1 MTTYLLFDDSLR
13 SPEMRHEIG
22 ERVMD
27 PVLFLEHE
35 GRRIVVAGVLEQ
47 PVFEMRD
54 DVVDE
59 FWNEHD
65 LGMDDLYKQ
74 SSFPEELLGP
84 ELVLRALR
92 REGVTSVTVPPS
104 FRLLVADYLRS
115 KGIDVAVDAGAW
127 GARRRQKTPAELEGI
142 ERAQR
147 AVETAMLTAARMLRE
162 AEPVSQGR
170 LRFEGEILTAEW
182 VREAMTADLL
192 SQGAESED
200 IIVHSGGACLRGH
213 DIGRGPILPDQPCI
227 IDCYPRDRRSGAFS
241 DMTRTFVPGEPSD
254 DARRLHEHCRRA
266 LDIAFDSMRPGSDEV
281 YKKVVEYFDS
291 QGFPTYDNH
300 PGPGPLKEGFFHA
313 VGHGVGLEVHEKPAL
328 GRRSDELLEGDVV
341 AVEPG
346 LYFARIGG
354 VRLEDTVL
362 VTAGGV
368 EHFTDPYPYDLEP

>member
-27 PVLFLEHE
+27 PVLFLEH
-35 GRRIVVAGVLEQ
+35 GGKRIVVAGVLEQ
-47 PVFEMRD
+47 PLFESRD
-54 DVVDE
+54 DIVDDL
-59 FWNEHD
+59 WNEHD
-65 LGMDDLYKQ
+65 LGMDELYKEGA
-74 SSFPEELLGP
+74 FPEALLGP

-92 REGVTSVTVPPS
+92 RAGVSSVTVPPS
-104 FRLLVADYLRS
+104 FKLLVADYLRS
-115 KGIDVAVDAGAW
+115 KGVEVVVDADVW
-127 GARRRQKTPAELEGI
+127 GARRRRKTPGELEGI

-182 VREAMTADLL
+182 IREAMTADLL

-200 IIVHSGGACLRGH
+200 IIVHSGEACLRGH
-213 DIGRGPILPDQPCI
+213 DIGRGPIAPDQPCI
-227 IDCYPRDRRSGAFS
+227 IDCYPRDRRSGVFS
-241 DMTRTFVPGEPSD
+241 DMTRTFVPGEPSGD
-254 DARRLHEHCRRA
+254 VRRLHEHCRRA
-266 LDIAFDSMRPGSDEV
+266 LDIAFESMRPGRDEV
-281 YKKVVEYFDS
+281 YRKVVEYFDS

-346 LYFARIGG
+346 LYFSRIGG

-362 VTAGGV
+362 VTAEGA